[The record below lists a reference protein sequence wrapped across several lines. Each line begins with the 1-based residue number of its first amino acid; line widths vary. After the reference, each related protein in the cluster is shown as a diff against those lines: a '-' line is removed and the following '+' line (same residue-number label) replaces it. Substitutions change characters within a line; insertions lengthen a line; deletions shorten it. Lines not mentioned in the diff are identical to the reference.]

1 MQVSANVAFN
11 NPYSAT
17 PTTCFLDTSVNQ
29 HVTPNLLNMTNS
41 EPYLDTDQLYIED
54 NKGLPMSNDAHST
67 IHTPKHTFTLSNV
80 LYVSHIKKNLLFV

>member
-1 MQVSANVAFN
+1 
-11 NPYSAT
+11 
-17 PTTCFLDTSVNQ
+17 
-29 HVTPNLLNMTNS
+29 MTNS

-67 IHTPKHTFTLSNV
+67 IHTPKRTFTLSNV